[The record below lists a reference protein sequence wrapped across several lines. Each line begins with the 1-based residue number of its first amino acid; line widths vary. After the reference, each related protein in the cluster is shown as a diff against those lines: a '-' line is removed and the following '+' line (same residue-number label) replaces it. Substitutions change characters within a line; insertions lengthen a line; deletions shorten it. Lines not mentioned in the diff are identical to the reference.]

1 MVCNKNGLLAAFF
14 LSGEFATEEQVQSL
28 YLQVYG
34 RNDQCADV
42 MEGAE
47 ERLAGIADPSYPQA
61 PLEMLACCQRGIR
74 LAMRRAG
81 WFGWRFDES
90 YEDWLGQTWEPLM
103 DEENGYAM
111 CCGEE
116 MVLPQVTDTVEDWN
130 ESWLAAFL
138 SGFLRATQELKAM
151 RLPPRPRE
159 ISWPPARNLADTAA

>member
-1 MVCNKNGLLAAFF
+1 MVRNKTDLLAAFF

-47 ERLAGIADPSYPQA
+47 ERLADPSCSR
-61 PLEMLACCQRGIR
+61 EMLACCQRGIR

-81 WFGWRFDES
+81 WFGWRFGEA

-111 CCGEE
+111 RCGEE
-116 MVLPQVTDTVEDWN
+116 MVLPQVTNIAEDWD

-151 RLPPRPRE
+151 RLPPQPRE